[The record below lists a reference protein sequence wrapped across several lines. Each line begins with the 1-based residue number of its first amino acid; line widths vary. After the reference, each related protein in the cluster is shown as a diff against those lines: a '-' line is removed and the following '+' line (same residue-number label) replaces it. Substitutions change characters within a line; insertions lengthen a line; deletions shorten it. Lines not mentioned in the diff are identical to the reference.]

1 MTYFCT
7 FFQKYHRKTSFKFR
21 KLKFLL
27 SLVVFI
33 KISQKWHF
41 LSKNC
46 SYIWSFFIKISQKWH
61 FLSKNCSF
69 IWSFY
74 IKISQKWHF
83 LSKNCRYSGNFI
95 NFKKIL
101 TFIHKNDI
109 FCQKITDIKVVLS
122 ILWNFIFFQIC
133 HSLNFFLWKFCHF
146 FQKVY
151 CLFSYRSEVG
161 ARATEGS
168 EPASSRESSLLLVWR
183 KQIGK

>member
-1 MTYFCT
+1 MIIIFVHFFQKYHRKTTFLNLKWHYFCT
-7 FFQKYHRKTSFKFR
+7 FFPKYHRKTSFKFR

-61 FLSKNCSF
+61 FLSKNC
-69 IWSFY
+69 
-74 IKISQKWHF
+74 
-83 LSKNCRYSGNFI
+83 NFI
-95 NFKKIL
+95 NFKRIL

-122 ILWNFIFFQIC
+122 ILWNFIFF
-133 HSLNFFLWKFCHF
+133 SNLS
-146 FQKVY
+146 
-151 CLFSYRSEVG
+151 FS
-161 ARATEGS
+161 
-168 EPASSRESSLLLVWR
+168 
-183 KQIGK
+183 